1 MTAVPAYV
9 ATDTYGIRWYVIS
22 CHRCPHLTGVQRQH
36 GATLDACRTHDGRH
50 AGRDAAGDGA

>member
-9 ATDTYGIRWYVIS
+9 ATDTYGIRWYIIT

-50 AGRDAAGDGA
+50 AGRDAL